1 MKTTSENLPEGK
13 QGINGVGQNQNPLYI
28 ISIKI

>member
-13 QGINGVGQNQNPLYI
+13 QGINGVGQNQNPLYNN
-28 ISIKI
+28 KN